1 MTWNIILTKINNTTY
16 IGAIM
21 DKSQMSLFD
30 KSVVIILAV
39 ILLGIAA
46 YLARND
52 IKLREKRLES
62 FNRFVTVLE
71 KLERT
76 LEELERKK

>member
-1 MTWNIILTKINNTTY
+1 MTWNIILSKINNTY
-16 IGAIM
+16 IGTI
-21 DKSQMSLFD
+21 SQQMPLFD
-30 KSVVIILAV
+30 KILAV
-39 ILLGIAA
+39 SVAMILLGIAA

-52 IKLREKRLES
+52 IKLRKERLES

>member
-1 MTWNIILTKINNTTY
+1 MTWYFILSKINNTTY

-21 DKSQMSLFD
+21 DKPQMSLFD

-76 LEELERKK
+76 LEEFEKRR

>member
-1 MTWNIILTKINNTTY
+1 MTWNIILTKINNTY
-16 IGAIM
+16 IGMI
-21 DKSQMSLFD
+21 SQQMPLFD
-30 KSVVIILAV
+30 KILAV
-39 ILLGIAA
+39 SVAMILLGIAA

-52 IKLREKRLES
+52 IKLRKERLES